1 MLYFFLSYARGVDDG
16 YVLNFFDDLCNE
28 VRSLVGLRPED
39 RVGFLDVQN
48 IQPGDRWPD
57 ELIDALSHCRVFLPL
72 YSPAYFGSE
81 PCGKEWAAFQE
92 RVLRHQAQHQTRS
105 SALIPV
111 QWAPLPS
118 LPAVASPIQ
127 MVAGLR
133 SAGRRPMRL
142 ERGVRQLLRLTR
154 NRDDYLE
161 FVTYLAELIVEAA
174 ADPVPEGLVH
184 RDFAE
189 MRSAFHPPAVTTV
202 TGVDRVIDGVTVE
215 SGSDRVYFVVSAP
228 TAETATGPDVGRGEA
243 LYYGDSPEKWAPY
256 RPRLDEPLADFA
268 ARIAAQSSLR
278 ARVTSV
284 DRLDECLEQ
293 ARRNNQ
299 VVVILVD
306 AWSIRIPENQRILYR
321 YDQRDDRP
329 AAVMIPFSS
338 ADAETQE
345 HAHELAESVR
355 RTFPRNMRRPEDVRF
370 RRSVLTHQSFDG
382 DLQALLE
389 VSRNRIFAD
398 PVIRRPIPPSAGERP
413 ILEGP

>member
-1 MLYFFLSYARGVDDG
+1 VLYFFLSYARGVDDG

-39 RVGFLDVQN
+39 QVGFLDVQN

-202 TGVDRVIDGVTVE
+202 AGADRVIDGVTVE

-228 TAETATGPDVGRGEA
+228 TAARRSTTATRRRSGRPTARGSTNR
-243 LYYGDSPEKWAPY
+243 SPTSPPGS
-256 RPRLDEPLADFA
+256 RRRA
-268 ARIAAQSSLR
+268 ACTPGSPPSTGS
-278 ARVTSV
+278 TS
-284 DRLDECLEQ
+284 
-293 ARRNNQ
+293 
-299 VVVILVD
+299 
-306 AWSIRIPENQRILYR
+306 AWS
-321 YDQRDDRP
+321 RP
-329 AAVMIPFSS
+329 G
-338 ADAETQE
+338 
-345 HAHELAESVR
+345 
-355 RTFPRNMRRPEDVRF
+355 RTTRWW
-370 RRSVLTHQSFDG
+370 
-382 DLQALLE
+382 
-389 VSRNRIFAD
+389 
-398 PVIRRPIPPSAGERP
+398 
-413 ILEGP
+413 